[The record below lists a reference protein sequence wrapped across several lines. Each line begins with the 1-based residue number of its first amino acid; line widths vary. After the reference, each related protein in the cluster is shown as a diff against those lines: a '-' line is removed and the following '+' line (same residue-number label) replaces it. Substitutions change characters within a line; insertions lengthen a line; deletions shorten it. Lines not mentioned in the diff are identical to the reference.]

1 MGEMKRFFSLMM
13 AVILLMCAAVP
24 AAAEEGAEIISPS
37 ARINFRSSAQNTKNV
52 GNNGMGGLLTDV
64 AIVDENGKDVTSGPV
79 EVGQKYTFKFDF
91 EEDGENKQFVEGKLT
106 YRFPEGLTF
115 ENVARQ
121 PVKDS
126 AGNIVGYYEIANN
139 ELTFTPRYTTI
150 DGRQYYDERTDEH
163 PYSFIDVTNASL
175 GFDFKG
181 EFKNASEGENSSFEF
196 GAGKTITIKVNPENK
211 ESKAEVVKTSE
222 KAVQGGRQGIAYAI
236 DVNVSGTDDP
246 TILKVWD
253 APGGN
258 NKSVLDWSAL
268 LGDDWTNQFEVVRVS
283 ADGTTETVVDG
294 ADYTLTRNT
303 NNGEYTGFELE
314 FDENV
319 VKTGDHYRIRY
330 FVPIDEAELAKH
342 ADRIY
347 VGSNNVWAD
356 VDGKQ
361 DHAWSGDQTFDGTK
375 EIAKQATGTNRE
387 NQTINWKLTVGNGTT
402 DIAGKIV
409 TDEWTI
415 PADVQQIMLSD
426 EAEFTIKLYDSF
438 DHETKTIKVKKGSAD
453 FAKYFTETS
462 ANGFKFKVPS
472 DEGTVTRCTVEYQTK
487 IEREVGNG
495 NTITVTNTARD
506 GQGNADS
513 GSGSLQPP
521 PDVETPIQNIQ
532 KEGKIV
538 GDHIHYRSTLTIPA
552 DRIGKHVFL
561 TDRIQITQYQN
572 DENSTL
578 GDVDFVPSAEDVTIR
593 AKGKND
599 TDYVDITTKGY
610 TFRIVE
616 QTWTKGLFELD
627 FNWQEGQNAIWQWQ
641 PAEDVDLIIEYDVPL
656 SAEVYRNG
664 QKLGTIA
671 DVDSGYITNHIRE
684 GWNGTPAFSSIP
696 RTKSVRK
703 WVGDVNHTDGTIEY
717 FIEVNGDF
725 GNSLVGVTEPLKDRF
740 DADLEY
746 VNNSFTISM
755 KVREGNYIA
764 AHNELIVTGINPTLQ
779 GNEWTFDWNVD
790 GATVKRKQNGTD
802 AKFSDIL
809 NIGEGSQWYNAPYK
823 WPNQSDGSDTYP
835 SLTFSYKLKV
845 RDYGEKE
852 PNTQLTYNNTAI
864 LGHATAGATSTITTP
879 GMLSKDMQDV
889 DGMAKAVITANLLG
903 RKFNNGSDVTL
914 EDTMTNLMPVLSS
927 IKVETRENGQWTDL
941 NTEAW
946 SYTYTI
952 DNERNQEKLIF
963 TLPDEKPI
971 RISYDAYP
979 KNKNADDQ
987 YEVSNKAVLKG
998 EQEYTEEKRISV
1010 SSNSGQASGSNH
1022 FLTIRK
1028 VNGETKQALKGAKFR
1043 IERFSVA
1050 QKKWLSITPDQA
1062 TQELFVSDENGNV
1075 HVTYINDE
1083 GDGTIRA
1090 LMTDTLYRIIEDTPP
1105 AGFEGM
1111 DKPIYF
1117 DFENKKSREEVRQEA
1132 VNVGMTDA
1140 VTADEILS
1148 MHHEKTVEVPNEPK
1162 KINFA
1167 LTKRDADG
1175 AALPGAEFKLTR
1187 LDEAGNRTDTIL
1199 TAASG
1204 EAGEVRFND
1213 LQAGRYLLEETK
1225 APEGY
1230 MLSGKTWTVSV
1241 GTDDAITV
1249 TDENGTVAAPYAF
1262 TNRRVPD
1269 LPNVGGSGTMHYAL
1283 LGLALMAASVAA
1295 AYALAKKKRGQ
1306 RI

>member
-64 AIVDENGKDVTSGPV
+64 VIIDENGKDVTKGPV

-91 EEDGENKQFVEGKLT
+91 KEDGENKQFVEGKLT

-126 AGNIVGYYEIANN
+126 TGTIVGYYEIANN

-150 DGRQYYDERTDEH
+150 DGGQYYDERTDDH

-175 GFDFKG
+175 SFDFKG

-236 DVNVSGTDDP
+236 DVNVSGTNDP
-246 TILKVWD
+246 TILRVWD

-268 LGDDWTNQFEVVRVS
+268 LGNDWTNQFEVVRVS
-283 ADGTTETVVDG
+283 ADGTTETVVNS
-294 ADYTLTRNT
+294 ADYTLSRNT

-314 FDENV
+314 FNENV

-330 FVPIDEAELAKH
+330 FVPINEAELAKH
-342 ADRIY
+342 ADRVY
-347 VGSNNVWAD
+347 VGSNNVWAK
-356 VDGKQ
+356 VDGKE

-472 DEGTVTRCTVEYQTK
+472 DEGTVKRCTVEYQTK

-506 GQGNADS
+506 DQGNADS

-538 GDHIHYRSTLTIPA
+538 GDHIHYRSALTIPA

-561 TDRIQITQYQN
+561 TDKIQITQYQN

-578 GDVDFVPSAEDVTIR
+578 GDVDFVPRAEDVTIR

-599 TDYVDITTKGY
+599 TDYVDITAKGY

-616 QTWTKGLFELD
+616 QVWTKGFFELD
-627 FNWQEGQNAIWQWQ
+627 FNWTEGQNTIWQWE

-684 GWNGTPAFSSIP
+684 GWGGTPAFSSIP

-725 GNSLVGVTEPLKDRF
+725 GNGLVGVTEPLKDRF
-740 DADLEY
+740 DAGLEY

-764 AHNELIVTGINPTLQ
+764 AHNELIVTGINPTLN

-809 NIGEGSQWYNAPYK
+809 NIGEGSRWYNAPYR
-823 WPNQSDGSDTYP
+823 WSNQSDGSDTYP

-852 PNTQLTYNNTAI
+852 PNTKLTYNNTAS

-941 NTEAW
+941 DTKAW

-998 EQEYTEEKRISV
+998 KQEYTEEKRISV
-1010 SSNSGQASGSNH
+1010 SSSSGQASGSNH

-1050 QKKWLSITPDQA
+1050 QGKWLSITPDQA

-1075 HVTYINDE
+1075 HVTYINDA

-1117 DFENKKSREEVRQEA
+1117 DFENKKSREEVLQDA

-1140 VTADEILS
+1140 VTADKILS

-1262 TNRRVPD
+1262 TNRCVPD
-1269 LPNVGGSGTMHYAL
+1269 LPSVGGSGTMHYAL

>member
-64 AIVDENGKDVTSGPV
+64 VIIDENGNDVTSGPV

-91 EEDGENKQFVEGKLT
+91 EEDGENKQFVEGKLK
-106 YRFPEGLTF
+106 YRFPDGLTF

-126 AGNIVGYYEIANN
+126 TGNIVGYYEIANN

-150 DGRQYYDERTDEH
+150 DGGQYYDERTDDH

-175 GFDFKG
+175 SFDFKG

-246 TILKVWD
+246 TSLKVWD

-283 ADGTTETVVDG
+283 ADGTTETVVDS
-294 ADYTLTRNT
+294 AVYTLIRNT

-314 FDENV
+314 FNENV

-342 ADRIY
+342 ADRVY
-347 VGSNNVWAD
+347 VGSNNVWAN
-356 VDGKQ
+356 VDGKE

-438 DHETKTIKVKKGSAD
+438 DRETKTVKVKKGSAD

-472 DEGTVTRCTVEYQTK
+472 DEGTVKRCTVEYQTK

-506 GQGNADS
+506 DQGNTDS

-561 TDRIQITQYQN
+561 TDKIQITQYQN

-578 GDVDFVPSAEDVTIR
+578 GDVDFVPSAKDVTIR

-599 TDYVDITTKGY
+599 TDYVDIKTKGY

-627 FNWQEGQNAIWQWQ
+627 FNWTEGQNTIWQWQ

-725 GNSLVGVTEPLKDRF
+725 GNGLVGVTEPLKDRF
-740 DADLEY
+740 DAGLEY

-764 AHNELIVTGINPTLQ
+764 AHNELIVTGINPKLN

-809 NIGEGSQWYNAPYK
+809 DIGEGSQWYNAPYK
-823 WPNQSDGSDTYP
+823 WGSDTYP

-998 EQEYTEEKRISV
+998 EQEYTEEKKISV

-1050 QKKWLSITPDQA
+1050 QKTWLSITPDQA

-1117 DFENKKSREEVRQEA
+1117 DFENKKSREEVLQEA

-1140 VTADEILS
+1140 VTADKILS

-1175 AALPGAEFKLTR
+1175 AALPGAEFTLTR

-1249 TDENGTVAAPYAF
+1249 TDENGTVVAPYAF

>member
-64 AIVDENGKDVTSGPV
+64 VIVDENGKDVTSGPV

-115 ENVARQ
+115 ENVVRQ

-126 AGNIVGYYEIANN
+126 TGNIVGYYEIADN
-139 ELTFTPRYTTI
+139 ELTFTPRYTS
-150 DGRQYYDERTDEH
+150 DGRQYYDERTSDH
-163 PYSFIDVTNASL
+163 PYSFIDVTDASL
-175 GFDFKG
+175 GFEFKG

-268 LGDDWTNQFEVVRVS
+268 LGDDWTNQFKVVRVS
-283 ADGTTETVVDG
+283 ADGKTETVVDG

-314 FDENV
+314 FDKNV

-472 DEGTVTRCTVEYQTK
+472 DEGTVKRCTVEYQTK

-513 GSGSLQPP
+513 GSGNLQPP

-561 TDRIQITQYQN
+561 TDKIQITQYQN
-572 DENSTL
+572 D
-578 GDVDFVPSAEDVTIR
+578 
-593 AKGKND
+593 
-599 TDYVDITTKGY
+599 
-610 TFRIVE
+610 
-616 QTWTKGLFELD
+616 
-627 FNWQEGQNAIWQWQ
+627 
-641 PAEDVDLIIEYDVPL
+641 
-656 SAEVYRNG
+656 
-664 QKLGTIA
+664 
-671 DVDSGYITNHIRE
+671 
-684 GWNGTPAFSSIP
+684 
-696 RTKSVRK
+696 
-703 WVGDVNHTDGTIEY
+703 
-717 FIEVNGDF
+717 
-725 GNSLVGVTEPLKDRF
+725 
-740 DADLEY
+740 
-746 VNNSFTISM
+746 
-755 KVREGNYIA
+755 
-764 AHNELIVTGINPTLQ
+764 
-779 GNEWTFDWNVD
+779 
-790 GATVKRKQNGTD
+790 
-802 AKFSDIL
+802 
-809 NIGEGSQWYNAPYK
+809 
-823 WPNQSDGSDTYP
+823 
-835 SLTFSYKLKV
+835 
-845 RDYGEKE
+845 
-852 PNTQLTYNNTAI
+852 
-864 LGHATAGATSTITTP
+864 
-879 GMLSKDMQDV
+879 
-889 DGMAKAVITANLLG
+889 
-903 RKFNNGSDVTL
+903 
-914 EDTMTNLMPVLSS
+914 
-927 IKVETRENGQWTDL
+927 
-941 NTEAW
+941 
-946 SYTYTI
+946 
-952 DNERNQEKLIF
+952 
-963 TLPDEKPI
+963 
-971 RISYDAYP
+971 
-979 KNKNADDQ
+979 
-987 YEVSNKAVLKG
+987 
-998 EQEYTEEKRISV
+998 
-1010 SSNSGQASGSNH
+1010 
-1022 FLTIRK
+1022 
-1028 VNGETKQALKGAKFR
+1028 
-1043 IERFSVA
+1043 
-1050 QKKWLSITPDQA
+1050 
-1062 TQELFVSDENGNV
+1062 
-1075 HVTYINDE
+1075 
-1083 GDGTIRA
+1083 
-1090 LMTDTLYRIIEDTPP
+1090 
-1105 AGFEGM
+1105 
-1111 DKPIYF
+1111 
-1117 DFENKKSREEVRQEA
+1117 
-1132 VNVGMTDA
+1132 
-1140 VTADEILS
+1140 
-1148 MHHEKTVEVPNEPK
+1148 
-1162 KINFA
+1162 
-1167 LTKRDADG
+1167 
-1175 AALPGAEFKLTR
+1175 
-1187 LDEAGNRTDTIL
+1187 
-1199 TAASG
+1199 
-1204 EAGEVRFND
+1204 
-1213 LQAGRYLLEETK
+1213 
-1225 APEGY
+1225 
-1230 MLSGKTWTVSV
+1230 
-1241 GTDDAITV
+1241 
-1249 TDENGTVAAPYAF
+1249 
-1262 TNRRVPD
+1262 
-1269 LPNVGGSGTMHYAL
+1269 
-1283 LGLALMAASVAA
+1283 
-1295 AYALAKKKRGQ
+1295 
-1306 RI
+1306 